1 MVLLH
6 VVVWDTML
14 LLLLLTPGS
23 ASLLRSITTE
33 VSLPPQSSVH
43 IILSEADQFQGH
55 RSGLMEN
62 LALVR

>member
-1 MVLLH
+1 MI
-6 VVVWDTML
+6 VWDTML

-33 VSLPPQSSVH
+33 VCLPPQSYVH
-43 IILSEADQFQGH
+43 IILSEAEQVQGH
-55 RSGLMEN
+55 RSRIMGN